1 MKNLANKIAK
11 KWQNQVNPPQKKKDK
26 SPVDENWKI
35 YIKKDGNSFLLF
47 DKLSGS
53 GAEIRKNALLAMY
66 KDWKGKLIVTR

>member
-1 MKNLANKIAK
+1 MKNLANKIVK

-26 SPVDENWKI
+26 SPTDENWKI

-53 GAEIRKNALLAMY
+53 NAEIRKNALLAMY
-66 KDWKGKLIVTR
+66 KDWRGKIIVTR

>member
-11 KWQNQVNPPQKKKDK
+11 KWQNQANPPQKKKDK
-26 SPVDENWKI
+26 SPVDENWKL

-53 GAEIRKNALLAMY
+53 NAEIRKNTLLAMY
-66 KDWKGKLIVTR
+66 KDWRGKIIVTR